1 MARDSL
7 MRSQNETRDR
17 LRAAAMEL
25 LLTEHPDAV
34 TVRAIADHAASH
46 HPFVATLFGGKI
58 GLFRDIYPRVVA
70 EAVSGLEL
78 PLGDRPLRPETVR
91 MARLASWLA
100 TNGDNFDLFESQV
113 LVGVVAANFSG
124 RFGLDPDRAR
134 LLAELVVASTLS
146 WLLFPALV
154 SDGRAN
160 LLTEH
165 AAFIDAI
172 ARSMASATSD
182 DG

>member
-1 MARDSL
+1 
-7 MRSQNETRDR
+7 MRSQNETRER
-17 LRAAAMEL
+17 LRVAAMEL

-34 TVRAIADHAASH
+34 TVRAIADRAESH

-58 GLFRDIYPRVVA
+58 GLFRDIYPRVAA

-78 PLGDRPLRPETVR
+78 PLGDRPLRPEMVR

-100 TNGDNFDLFESQV
+100 TNGDNLDLFESQA
-113 LVGVVAANFSG
+113 LVGVVADNFSG
-124 RFGLDPDRAR
+124 RFGLDADRAR
-134 LLAELVVASTLS
+134 LLAEMVVAATLS
-146 WLLFPALV
+146 WLLFPAMV

-172 ARSMASATSD
+172 ARSMGSVSGA